1 MVQEALSLGVWEGG
15 GVKGRNDTHALVW
28 LWLCLKRLRCSD
40 RSVARQLRG
49 ERVWENGRGIRGKT
63 NQRSQPGERDRRE
76 IHQQMASGGALC
88 TPLPESGFLFRL
100 WPAFS
105 QTLDQFLH
113 AGRFAPGPDH
123 LQCLFQ
129 LWPGRQ
135 AGPSGMQKDQIRVAS
150 PSQRGFCPNP
160 IDSSL
165 LVCNFSRRLC
175 F

>member
-76 IHQQMASGGALC
+76 INQQMASGGALC
-88 TPLPESGFLFRL
+88 TPLPDSGFLFRL
-100 WPAFS
+100 WPSFS

-113 AGRFAPGPDH
+113 AGRFAPGPDD

-129 LWPGRQ
+129 LCPGRKPLPPPIQ
-135 AGPSGMQKDQIRVAS
+135 KTQIPFPS
-150 PSQRGFCPNP
+150 PP
-160 IDSSL
+160 
-165 LVCNFSRRLC
+165 
-175 F
+175 

>member
-15 GVKGRNDTHALVW
+15 GVKGRKDTHALVW

-76 IHQQMASGGALC
+76 INQQMASGGALC
-88 TPLPESGFLFRL
+88 TPLPDSGFLFRL
-100 WPAFS
+100 WPSFS

-113 AGRFAPGPDH
+113 AGRFAPEPDD

-129 LWPGRQ
+129 FCPARKPLPP
-135 AGPSGMQKDQIRVAS
+135 AMQKNQIRLAR
-150 PSQRGFCPNP
+150 PSQTPSFPHP
-160 IDSSL
+160 
-165 LVCNFSRRLC
+165 
-175 F
+175 